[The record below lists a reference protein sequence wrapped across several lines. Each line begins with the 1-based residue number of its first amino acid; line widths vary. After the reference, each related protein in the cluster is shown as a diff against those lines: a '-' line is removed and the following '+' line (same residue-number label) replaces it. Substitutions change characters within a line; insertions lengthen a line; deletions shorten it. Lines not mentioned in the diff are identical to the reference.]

1 MTWLYYSL
9 GAAICFASL
18 NVLSRIVSVDSKN
31 PRALSLAFNIT
42 SIFMALSLFIF
53 TGAYRSISIP
63 TEKEAWIYM
72 LIAAFFFG
80 MFERLRFFATKLLP
94 VSVYSIIANLT
105 VVVAF
110 FLSVVLYKETLTL
123 SKTIGFLLILLSL
136 FLIIEKKK
144 SKVTV
149 KAVLVGLITSI
160 VLGVGMALDKKG
172 ATYFKPEIYNIL
184 MWVIPF
190 IVLYFPGAKI
200 KDIKLQFKQFS
211 WKIVLLSFFNFI
223 AYYLGL
229 KAFFLADATKVIPI
243 TQSSSI
249 IAVIAGIFLLKEKN
263 NLFKKILAGII
274 AVIGVFLL
282 R

>member
-9 GAAICFASL
+9 GASFCYASL
-18 NVLSRIVSVDSKN
+18 SILSRVVSVDSKN
-31 PRALSLAFNIT
+31 PRALSLAFNLT
-42 SIFMALSLFIF
+42 SILMAIILFLV
-53 TGAYRSISIP
+53 TGSYNKIDFP
-63 TEKEAWIYM
+63 TVREAWIYL
-72 LIAAFFFG
+72 LIAAFFYG

-94 VSVYSIIANLT
+94 VSIYAIIANVT
-105 VVVAF
+105 VVVGF
-110 FLSVVLYKETLTL
+110 FLSAVLYKEILTI
-123 SKTIGFLLILLSL
+123 SKTIGFLLIFLSL

-149 KAVLVGLITSI
+149 KGVLVGLITSI
-160 VLGVGMALDKKG
+160 FLGVAVALDKKG

-184 MWVIPF
+184 GWVVPF

-200 KDIKLQFKQFS
+200 NDIKLQFRQFS
-211 WKIVLLSFFNFI
+211 WKIILLSLFNFVGF
-223 AYYLGL
+223 YLGL
-229 KAFFLADATKVIPI
+229 KALVLTDATKVIPI
-243 TQSSSI
+243 TQSSTV
-249 IAVIAGIFLLKEKN
+249 IAVIAGIFLLNEKN